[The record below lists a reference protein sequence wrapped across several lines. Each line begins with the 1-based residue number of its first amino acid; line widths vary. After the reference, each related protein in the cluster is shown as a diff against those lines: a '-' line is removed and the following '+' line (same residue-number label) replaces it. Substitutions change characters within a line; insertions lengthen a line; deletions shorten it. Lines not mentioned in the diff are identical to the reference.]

1 MSGPTPWSDGPAAT
15 CVLPA
20 AARLGEC
27 PVWSQDEARLYWVD
41 IDGRAVHRFDPAT
54 GLDERRPAP
63 GRPGSM
69 ALTATPG
76 RLLVAVERRLGFLD
90 WETGAWLDWVVLE
103 ADDRGPAARG
113 DGGSDAVGGVNRLN
127 DGRCDPAGRFWVG
140 SMFDDTSAGRA
151 TGILHRVGR
160 DGNAVAVR
168 KGIGVS
174 NGLAFAPDGRTMYFA
189 DTHRDVVWAYDY
201 DIDAGEVSNERV
213 FLDFGPLPGRPDG
226 ACVDQDGCYW
236 VACVY
241 GWAVLR
247 VTPGGAIDQQIA
259 VPVEKPTMPA
269 FGGTDLSTLFIT
281 TIGGGGSHP
290 NDPTQPDAGVLFAVE
305 PCVRGVPEPR
315 FEGGPPPVAT

>member
-1 MSGPTPWSDGPAAT
+1 VSPSATDGPAAT

-20 AARLGEC
+20 AAQLGEC
-27 PVWSQDEARLYWVD
+27 PVWSPSEARLYWVD
-41 IDGRAVHRFDPAT
+41 IDGRAVHRYDPRT
-54 GLDERRPAP
+54 GLDEQRPAP
-63 GRPGSM
+63 GRPASL

-76 RLLVAVERRLGFLD
+76 RVLVAVERRLGFLD
-90 WETGAWLDWVVLE
+90 WHSGAWIDWVVLE
-103 ADDRGPAARG
+103 PD
-113 DGGSDAVGGVNRLN
+113 DGGGNRLN

-140 SMFDDTSAGRA
+140 SMFDPSSAGAA
-151 TGILHRVGR
+151 TGLLHRVER
-160 DGNAVAVR
+160 DGTAVTVR
-168 KGIGVS
+168 TGIGVS

-201 DIDAGEVSNERV
+201 DIDTGEASNERV

-236 VACVY
+236 IACVY

-247 VTPGGAIDQQIA
+247 VTPGGAIDRQIA

-281 TIGGGGSHP
+281 TIGGGGSHAIA
-290 NDPTQPDAGVLFAVE
+290 PTQPDAGGLFAVE
-305 PCVRGVPEPR
+305 TGLRGLPEPR
-315 FEGGPPPVAT
+315 FEGGPAPVAT

>member
-1 MSGPTPWSDGPAAT
+1 VSPSAQDGQAAT

-27 PVWSQDEARLYWVD
+27 PVWSPNEARLYWVD
-41 IDGRAVHRFDPAT
+41 IDGRAVHRYDPST
-54 GLDERRPAP
+54 GLDEQRPAP
-63 GRPGSM
+63 GRPASL
-69 ALTATPG
+69 ALTATAG

-90 WETGAWLDWVVLE
+90 WKTGAWLDWVMLE
-103 ADDRGPAARG
+103 PD
-113 DGGSDAVGGVNRLN
+113 DGGAAGSGADGGRDGPGGGNRLN

-140 SMFDDTSAGRA
+140 SMFDPSSAGRA
-151 TGILHRVGR
+151 TGLLHRVER
-160 DGNAVAVR
+160 DGTAVTVR
-168 KGIGVS
+168 SGIGVA

-201 DIDAGEVSNERV
+201 DVDAGEASNERV

-236 VACVY
+236 IACVY

-247 VTPGGAIDQQIA
+247 VTPGGTIDRQIA

-269 FGGTDLSTLFIT
+269 FGGKDLSTLFIT
-281 TIGGGGSHP
+281 TIGGGGSHAI
-290 NDPTQPDAGVLFAVE
+290 DPAQPDAGGLFAVE
-305 PCVRGVPEPR
+305 TGLSGLPEPR
-315 FEGGPPPVAT
+315 FEGGPAPVAT

>member
-1 MSGPTPWSDGPAAT
+1 MSPSASDGPAAT

-27 PVWSQDEARLYWVD
+27 PVWSASEARLYWVD
-41 IDGRAVHRFDPAT
+41 IDGRAVHRYDPRT
-54 GLDERRPAP
+54 GLDEQRPAP
-63 GRPGSM
+63 GRPASL

-90 WETGAWLDWVVLE
+90 WDTGAWLDWVVLE
-103 ADDRGPAARG
+103 PDSGG
-113 DGGSDAVGGVNRLN
+113 DNRLN

-140 SMFDDTSAGRA
+140 SMFDPSSAGRA
-151 TGILHRVGR
+151 TGLLHRVER
-160 DGNAVAVR
+160 DGTAVTVR
-168 KGIGVS
+168 TGIGVS

-189 DTHRDVVWAYDY
+189 DTHRDVVWSYDY
-201 DIDAGEVSNERV
+201 DVDTGEASNERV

-236 VACVY
+236 IACVY

-247 VTPGGAIDQQIA
+247 VTPGGAIDRQIA

-269 FGGTDLSTLFIT
+269 FGGNDLSTLFIT
-281 TIGGGGSHP
+281 TIGGGGSHRTDPAQP
-290 NDPTQPDAGVLFAVE
+290 NAGGLFAVE
-305 PCVRGVPEPR
+305 PGVRGLVEPR
-315 FEGGPPPVAT
+315 FEGGPSPVAT